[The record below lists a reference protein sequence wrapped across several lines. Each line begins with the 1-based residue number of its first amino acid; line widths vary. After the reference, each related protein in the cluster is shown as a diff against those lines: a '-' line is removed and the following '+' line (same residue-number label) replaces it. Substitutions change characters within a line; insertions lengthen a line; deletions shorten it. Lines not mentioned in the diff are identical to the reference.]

1 MKTVYTFLRVLLITL
16 VLCLPTY
23 ASILDDPCGCDP
35 ALLKIADKG
44 DVEHQSYVAK
54 LYLTGKNDVQKDYE
68 KARYWYQRVIDNQN
82 ADAKIVAHANLF
94 MGILYNSGKG
104 GKQCY
109 ISAMKCFQAAAKQGY
124 YDAHISIGKLY
135 VNGLGVK
142 KDYNQAMYWW
152 KIAAENKHPSA
163 PNLISL
169 LEKRMN
175 SQIAAVQKTAKNNS

>member
-1 MKTVYTFLRVLLITL
+1 MKTVYTLLRVLLITL

-35 ALLKIADKG
+35 ALLKIADQG
-44 DVEHQSYVAK
+44 NVEHQSYVAK

-82 ADAKIVAHANLF
+82 GDAKIVAHANLF

-109 ISAMKCFQAAAKQGY
+109 ITAMKCFKAAAKQGY
-124 YDAHISIGKLY
+124 YDAHISIGKMY
-135 VNGLGVK
+135 ANGLGVD
-142 KDYNQAMYWW
+142 KDYDQAMYWW
-152 KIAAENKHPSA
+152 KLAAENKHPSA
-163 PNLISL
+163 PTLINL
-169 LEKRMN
+169 LEKEIN
-175 SQIAAVQKTAKNNS
+175 NQVAAIQKPAKNNS